1 MMYLV
6 AVLLPMV
13 AMASKK
19 LSSSN
24 TLDSIFKNGKVV
36 PTWEEKQ
43 SHLRLEALP
52 TQKPGR
58 AWQIEYVGGSCDQEN
73 MIQFIVKTTNQCVT
87 ENGVSAKVEC
97 AKSKKSSF
105 IFLFRLC
112 LVSPSPSLSLS
123 LSLASISISVTLIL
137 TLSYFVLSQ
146 AMVVTMVKL
155 ILFVIT
161 QTIVILKLLLK
172 VKAIPWINA

>member
-6 AVLLPMV
+6 AILLPMV

-36 PTWEEKQ
+36 PAWEEKQ

-58 AWQIEYVGGSCDQEN
+58 AWQIEYVGDSCDPEN
-73 MIQFIVKTTNQCVT
+73 MIQFIVKTTNQCVS

-105 IFLFRLC
+105 IFLFFC
-112 LVSPSPSLSLS
+112 
-123 LSLASISISVTLIL
+123 A
-137 TLSYFVLSQ
+137 
-146 AMVVTMVKL
+146 
-155 ILFVIT
+155 
-161 QTIVILKLLLK
+161 
-172 VKAIPWINA
+172 